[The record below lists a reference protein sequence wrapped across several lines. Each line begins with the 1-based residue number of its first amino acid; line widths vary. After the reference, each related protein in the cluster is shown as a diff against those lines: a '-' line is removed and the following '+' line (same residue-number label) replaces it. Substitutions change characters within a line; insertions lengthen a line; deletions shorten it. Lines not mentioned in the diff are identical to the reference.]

1 MKKIIFVI
9 FTTVV
14 SSFSTPKYTDYCEML
29 ARDIEGKQYSFIA
42 GNKLYYIGG
51 KVDEYWRPVKHETI
65 GLMHPIF
72 RNSLAFSCP

>member
-29 ARDIEGKQYSFIA
+29 ARDIEGNNIHLLPEINSIISEV
-42 GNKLYYIGG
+42 KLMSIGG
-51 KVDEYWRPVKHETI
+51 
-65 GLMHPIF
+65 L
-72 RNSLAFSCP
+72 